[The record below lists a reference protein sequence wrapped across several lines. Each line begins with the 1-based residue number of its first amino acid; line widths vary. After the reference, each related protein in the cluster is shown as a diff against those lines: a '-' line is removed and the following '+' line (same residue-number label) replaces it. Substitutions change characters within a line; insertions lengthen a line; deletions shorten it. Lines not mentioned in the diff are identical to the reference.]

1 MIKKNFLSILLLF
14 FAAANAMAGD
24 TLTISNIGFEKKL
37 PGGSSTVNIDFPLGD
52 NNAVRRAVVDY
63 IYEGLQFF
71 SGVQIAYP
79 PNTCDE
85 PTFKTFLEEYTQALC
100 QITAE
105 EQQEYAQSFED
116 EEEPYNMDW
125 FSNLAVLKAADT
137 DRYVSYVFYWGEFCG
152 GAHDNRGSSAI
163 TIRKSDGARMDDIF
177 KEDVEDD
184 MQPLLWK
191 YLIASEEPED
201 EKEFVDEINQFLEA
215 NYGLRD
221 FLHLSQRSYLA
232 PDGIHLVYDPL
243 EICFWYM
250 GAPEITIP
258 YQDAKPFVT
267 KEISQLIFGNN

>member
-1 MIKKNFLSILLLF
+1 MIKKNFLSIFLLF

-105 EQQEYAQSFED
+105 EQQEYVRFGD
-116 EEEPYNMDW
+116 EPTTLP
-125 FSNLAVLKAADT
+125 LAIAT
-137 DRYVSYVFYWGEFCG
+137 G
-152 GAHDNRGSSAI
+152 
-163 TIRKSDGARMDDIF
+163 
-177 KEDVEDD
+177 
-184 MQPLLWK
+184 
-191 YLIASEEPED
+191 YLIL
-201 EKEFVDEINQFLEA
+201 KKVLT
-215 NYGLRD
+215 
-221 FLHLSQRSYLA
+221 H
-232 PDGIHLVYDPL
+232 
-243 EICFWYM
+243 M
-250 GAPEITIP
+250 GRL
-258 YQDAKPFVT
+258 Q
-267 KEISQLIFGNN
+267 